1 MPEGLIPAPDVVLL
15 HPEVTEHPAELRWV
29 ITSCPRDFSLAVAHP
44 DSPLQELVRQGVLI
58 HCSGEPGV
66 ICTRA
71 TSRDRWREIAG
82 EVRRAVEDTVLAVQQ
97 YAVKPAVLSAGSG
110 ANQEEPDVVP
120 VDGELLRDVA
130 PQVLDRYVRP
140 LAGAHGGKVEI
151 TKISDG
157 TVWVYLDGACRGC
170 PAAKFTLQQ
179 RFQRE
184 LNRRVPG
191 ACVVEARRRH

>member
-44 DSPLQELVRQGVLI
+44 DSPLQELVRHGVLT

-97 YAVKPAVLSAGSG
+97 DTAKPAVLSSGSG
-110 ANQEEPDVVP
+110 G
-120 VDGELLRDVA
+120 GES
-130 PQVLDRYVRP
+130 
-140 LAGAHGGKVEI
+140 GG
-151 TKISDG
+151 
-157 TVWVYLDGACRGC
+157 
-170 PAAKFTLQQ
+170 
-179 RFQRE
+179 
-184 LNRRVPG
+184 
-191 ACVVEARRRH
+191 ARRRAGGWGSIARRRSAGS